1 MTKVS
6 DFHGVISR
14 NIYTF
19 AEADP
24 YIIYIIY
31 TYYIKKNAA
40 AGSPSAPFGFPGGR
54 GRREKCTDCALYAC
68 RKLPEKTPQTKAE
81 ENPKK
86 TQKTCQKVLTRA
98 PGCGI
103 ILERQAPDKR
113 MTSTARQEALEKNQ

>member
-1 MTKVS
+1 MTKED

-24 YIIYIIY
+24 YIIYLLY
-31 TYYIKKNAA
+31 KKNTTV
-40 AGSPSAPFGFPGGR
+40 GSPPVPFGFPGGR